1 MPVEESGN
9 MLILL
14 GALAHVEGNADFA
27 LALLATARP
36 LGRVPAREGPG
47 S

>member
-14 GALAHVEGNADFA
+14 GALAKIEGNTKYAD
-27 LALLATARP
+27 RYWP
-36 LGRVPAREGPG
+36 SSPNGPTT
-47 S
+47 